1 MSGGGAAY
9 VSPDV
14 RELSVGAAWSGSA
27 SPPHK
32 LLPAALHARPDVP
45 FALSTDSSDSASD
58 RDLSLML
65 MENELSEMKGMLHAA
80 CSVSLLSH
88 RLVS

>member
-32 LLPAALHARPDVP
+32 LPAALLTRPDVP

-65 MENELSEMKGMLHAA
+65 MENELSEMKGM
-80 CSVSLLSH
+80 
-88 RLVS
+88 